1 MIFLY
6 FLIDIKAAEVQIIQP
21 PSTGTLHPSS
31 SLSVEDES
39 LPSLFF
45 ESGSGVRSNFCPPA
59 VNTRVEPS
67 DSSKDC
73 SPEGGLKHFDKPD
86 NTVLLSQT
94 MEMTLSHP
102 TEIVTAENEERKMG
116 NHSNAEAK
124 KNKQTCGSDKADN
137 QVKNRIHSRKSHVEK
152 TDGEE
157 LTLKDRNPEDKLQ
170 LPKKQSLNVPNSHK
184 SIKDKKRSKI
194 KLKSQQTEQ
203 DPGVCNV
210 SLNLGDAFKDPA
222 ANFSDICVSRTS
234 LPRGDGAEEVTSNIT
249 TRRSKDKEKRASAS
263 RKTFVTGPFLVGE
276 PDSHFKVVEKD
287 RATEPGC
294 LVNNHQLRR
303 QTYVILDH
311 SPPKRASQAAGLTE
325 QGARAVRAAPDQ
337 LVSQTTSF
345 SSQSD
350 ACPTQRPQSRCG
362 GSSQASQDFAVPS
375 VHANPKKTGRKEKKP
390 LDKKETAQKQQRTC
404 EKEKEGSCLGNR
416 KLRCS
421 DKAQFMVDN
430 IHDTNTESEVP
441 VVGHSLSDRSEEAGS
456 SEQFYGL
463 DLDMLKLHIP
473 SEPRKPRGTFVVC
486 RLDDSVDGRQSG
498 PSDVISHV
506 MSTRHEPENLL
517 MDERPPWL
525 NTDVSLADTEAA
537 LSFSTARRET
547 RDGALLNLEFAPEA
561 TPGG

>member
-6 FLIDIKAAEVQIIQP
+6 FLIDNKADEVQSTQP

-31 SLSVEDES
+31 SLRVEDES

-45 ESGSGVRSNFCPPA
+45 ESGSGVQSNFCPPA
-59 VNTRVEPS
+59 VNTRVKPS
-67 DSSKDC
+67 DSNKKR
-73 SPEGGLKHFDKPD
+73 SPEGGLKHLDKPD
-86 NTVLLSQT
+86 NTVLLNQT
-94 MEMTLSHP
+94 MEMTVSHP
-102 TEIVTAENEERKMG
+102 TEIVNVKNKVRKMG

-124 KNKQTCGSDKADN
+124 KNKQTCGSGKADN
-137 QVKNRIHSRKSHVEK
+137 QVKNKIHSKKSHVEK
-152 TDGEE
+152 TDAEE
-157 LTLKDRNPEDKLQ
+157 PTLKDRNPEDKLQ
-170 LPKKQSLNVPNSHK
+170 LPKNQSLNVPNSHK
-184 SIKDKKRSKI
+184 SIKDKI

-210 SLNLGDAFKDPA
+210 SLNLDDAFTDPA

-234 LPRGDGAEEVTSNIT
+234 LLRGDGAEEVTSNIT
-249 TRRSKDKEKRASAS
+249 SRRSKDKEKWASAS
-263 RKTFVTGPFLVGE
+263 RKTFVTTPFLVGE
-276 PDSHFKVVEKD
+276 PDCHFKVVEKD
-287 RATEPGC
+287 RATEPGR
-294 LVNNHQLRR
+294 LVNDHQFRR
-303 QTYVILDH
+303 PTFIISDH

-325 QGARAVRAAPDQ
+325 QGTRAVRAAPDQ

-350 ACPTQRPQSRCG
+350 ACPTQRPQSRCW

-375 VHANPKKTGRKEKKP
+375 VHANPKKTSRKEKKP
-390 LDKKETAQKQQRTC
+390 LDKETVQKQQRTC

-430 IHDTNTESEVP
+430 IHHTNTESEA
-441 VVGHSLSDRSEEAGS
+441 VGRSLSDTSEEAGS

-473 SEPRKPRGTFVVC
+473 SEPRNPRGTYVV
-486 RLDDSVDGRQSG
+486 RQLDDSVDGRQSG
-498 PSDVISHV
+498 PFDVNSHV
-506 MSTRHEPENLL
+506 MSARHEPENLL

-525 NTDVSLADTEAA
+525 NTNVSLAETEAA
-537 LSFSTARRET
+537 LSFSTPRSET
-547 RDGALLNLEFAPEA
+547 RDGALLNLESATEA

>member
-1 MIFLY
+1 M
-6 FLIDIKAAEVQIIQP
+6 QRIQP

-45 ESGSGVRSNFCPPA
+45 ESGSGVQSNFCPPA
-59 VNTRVEPS
+59 VNTPVEPS
-67 DSSKDC
+67 DSNKNR
-73 SPEGGLKHFDKPD
+73 SPEGGLKHFNKPD

-94 MEMTLSHP
+94 MEMTVSHP
-102 TEIVTAENEERKMG
+102 TEIVTVENKVRKMG

-124 KNKQTCGSDKADN
+124 KNKQTCGSDKDDN
-137 QVKNRIHSRKSHVEK
+137 RVKNRTHSRKSHVKK
-152 TDGEE
+152 TDAEE
-157 LTLKDRNPEDKLQ
+157 PTLKDRNPEDKLQ
-170 LPKKQSLNVPNSHK
+170 LPKNQSLNVPNSHM
-184 SIKDKKRSKI
+184 STKDKKRSKI

-203 DPGVCNV
+203 DPVVCNV
-210 SLNLGDAFKDPA
+210 SLNLGDAFTDPA
-222 ANFSDICVSRTS
+222 PNFSDICVSRTS

-249 TRRSKDKEKRASAS
+249 CRRSKDKEKRVSAS
-263 RKTFVTGPFLVGE
+263 KKTFVTRPFLVGE
-276 PDSHFKVVEKD
+276 PDGHFTVGEKD
-287 RATEPGC
+287 RATEPGR
-294 LVNNHQLRR
+294 LVNDHQFRR
-303 QTYVILDH
+303 QTFIISDH
-311 SPPKRASQAAGLTE
+311 SPPKTASQAAGLTE

-350 ACPTQRPQSRCG
+350 ACPTHRAQSRCG

-375 VHANPKKTGRKEKKP
+375 VHANPKKTSRKEKKP
-390 LDKKETAQKQQRTC
+390 LDKKETVQKQQRTC

-430 IHDTNTESEVP
+430 IHDTNTESEV
-441 VVGHSLSDRSEEAGS
+441 VGRSLSDRSEEAGN

-463 DLDMLKLHIP
+463 DLDMLKLHTP
-473 SEPRKPRGTFVVC
+473 SEPRNPRGTFVVHQ
-486 RLDDSVDGRQSG
+486 LDDSVDGRPSG
-498 PSDVISHV
+498 SSDVNSHV

-537 LSFSTARRET
+537 SSFSTPRRKT
-547 RDGALLNLEFAPEA
+547 RDGALLNLESATEA